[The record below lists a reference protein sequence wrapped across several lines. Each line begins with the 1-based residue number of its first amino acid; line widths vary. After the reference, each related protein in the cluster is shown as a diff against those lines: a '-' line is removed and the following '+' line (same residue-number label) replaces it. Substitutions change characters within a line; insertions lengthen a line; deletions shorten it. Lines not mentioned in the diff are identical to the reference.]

1 MQRHGSGVVR
11 AVPLLPALAL
21 LAIFL
26 AGPIIWALYS
36 SFTNVALTGRFALDP
51 RFVGLANYKRLLSDP
66 VFPKS
71 VWLTVLFVGLSAV
84 VGQNLLGI
92 ALAAMMR
99 NVDKVTR
106 AIVGTIVVAAWILP
120 EIVAAFCLYAFFSD
134 GGTLQSVFGRI
145 GIHLPNMLYDHPM
158 TSVILANVWR
168 GTAFSMM
175 VYAAALA
182 DVPPELTEAAEVDGA
197 SWWQRTWNVVLPT
210 INRSIATNLML
221 TTLQTL
227 SVFTLIW
234 VMTAGGPGTNSS
246 TLPILAYQVAF
257 KSAKVGYGT
266 AIATVM
272 LLIGAIFSIVYI
284 RMLRTGEAK
293 Q

>member
-1 MQRHGSGVVR
+1 MVR

-36 SFTNVALTGRFALDP
+36 SFTNVALTGRFALHP
-51 RFVGLANYKRLLSDP
+51 RFVGLANYKRLLGDP

-134 GGTLQSVFGRI
+134 GGTLQSMFGRI

-158 TSVILANVWR
+158 ASVILANVWR

-272 LLIGAIFSIVYI
+272 LLIGAIFSIIYI